1 MTEEAKS
8 EPTLNFNAKHYRID
22 ELSDNQKYLIAQIQD
37 LETQIK
43 QIEARLHK
51 GQMAKK
57 GFTDALEVT
66 LEGMEQV
73 PPPAEETSNLYDG
86 TLAED
91 MVTGK

>member
-8 EPTLNFNAKHYRID
+8 EPTLNFNEKHYRID

-43 QIEARLHK
+43 QIEARLHQ

-73 PPPAEETSNLYDG
+73 PPPAEEPPNLYDG

>member
-8 EPTLNFNAKHYRID
+8 EPTLNFNSKHYRLD
-22 ELSDNQKYLIAQIQD
+22 SLSDNQKYLIAQIQD
-37 LETQIK
+37 LDTQIQ
-43 QIEARLHK
+43 QIEARLHQ

-57 GFTDALEVT
+57 GFTDALEEA
-66 LEGMEQV
+66 LEGVEPV
-73 PPPAEETSNLYDG
+73 SPAEETPNLYDG